1 MLFNDAYQFVRSD
14 SSRRINDRKVEDLLV
29 PIMSLTRRGP
39 LQWLVNLVFTA
50 LLIGALDLNFGQQAE
65 GGAPFFND
73 SGSLT
78 LPPDSIEEL
87 QESMPELELFPPQDQ
102 SQAMPQLGD
111 PLGSPEI

>member
-1 MLFNDAYQFVRSD
+1 
-14 SSRRINDRKVEDLLV
+14 
-29 PIMSLTRRGP
+29 MSLTRVGP
-39 LQWLVNLVFTA
+39 LKWLVKVVFGV
-50 LLIGALDLNFGQQAE
+50 LLIGSLNLSLTQQTE

-87 QESMPELELFPPQDQ
+87 QESMPELEVLPPQDQ

-111 PLGSPEI
+111 PLGSPEF